1 MEEAFHRWI
10 ESSASIRSDVLTL
23 IGLVLALLLT
33 IHVLLHKRE
42 VGAAIGWIGLTWLAP
57 ISGSVLYVLFGINR
71 VARRARQL
79 DLRPSRRADAVPP
92 LAPTVAPAFRALDHA
107 VRHITR
113 LPLRDG
119 NAIHLLQNG
128 DGAYPVMLEAIGG
141 AQRSVAL
148 SSYIFRDDRTG
159 AAFFD
164 ALVSAQSRGAEVRVL
179 IDGIGGGYFFH
190 PIYRRLR
197 AVGVPAALFMHSALP
212 WRMPFL
218 NLRTHTKLLIV
229 DGTTAFTGG
238 INIADENCLDRNPPD
253 PVRDTHFQVEGP
265 VVEQLAGA
273 FARSWRFTTG
283 EDLHGDRWR
292 PEVAPAGDSMARVVT
307 SGPDADIE
315 KIEHVVLHAL
325 NCAQHG
331 IRLVTPYFLPSEVL
345 TMALSL
351 AAARGV
357 VVDVIIP
364 QASNHRFVDWATRA
378 HVSPLLD
385 QGVRIW
391 LNDPPFEHSKMLVV
405 DKTWCFVGSANWD
418 MRSFRLNFELNL
430 EIYDQAL
437 AEQLGKSMQAKMTVR
452 LTQKDLARRTLPVRL
467 RDAGVRLLLPYLRT
481 GWVVMA
487 SATSSR
493 ERPRRSRA
501 YTIAR
506 DPSGSWGCCRP
517 AYWVRTR
524 P

>member
-1 MEEAFHRWI
+1 M
-10 ESSASIRSDVLTL
+10 
-23 IGLVLALLLT
+23 IGLALALLLT
-33 IHVLLHKRE
+33 IHVLLNKRE
-42 VGAAIGWIGLTWLAP
+42 VGAAIGWIGLAWLAP
-57 ISGSVLYVLFGINR
+57 ISGSALYVLFGINR

-79 DLRPSRRADAVPP
+79 DLQPFRRTDDVSSTAPAV
-92 LAPTVAPAFRALDHA
+92 AAAFRALDHA
-107 VRHITR
+107 VKHITR

-119 NAIHLLQNG
+119 NAVRLLQNG
-128 DGAYPVMLEAIGG
+128 DEAYPAMLDAIRL

-148 SSYIFRDDRTG
+148 SSYIFRNDRTG
-159 AAFFD
+159 GTFFD
-164 ALVSAQSRGAEVRVL
+164 ALVGARARGVEVRVL

-197 AVGVPAALFMHSALP
+197 AAGVPAALFMHSALP

-238 INIADENCLDRNPPD
+238 INIADENCVGLNPSD
-253 PVRDTHFQVEGP
+253 PVRDTHFRVVGP
-265 VVEQLAGA
+265 VVEQLAEA
-273 FARSWRFTTG
+273 FTRSWLFATG
-283 EDLHGDRWR
+283 EELHGDCWL
-292 PEVAPAGDSMARVVT
+292 PEVAPVGKTMARVVT

-378 HVSPLLD
+378 HVGPLLED
-385 QGVRIW
+385 GVRIW
-391 LNDPPFEHSKMLVV
+391 LNDPPFEHSKMLVI
-405 DKTWCFVGSANWD
+405 DEAWCFVGSANWD

-430 EIYDQAL
+430 EIYDEDL
-437 AEQLGKSMQAKMTVR
+437 AELLGRFMKTKMTAR
-452 LTQKDLARRTLPVRL
+452 LTHEDLMKRSLSIQL
-467 RDAGVRLLLPYLRT
+467 RDASVRLLLPYL
-481 GWVVMA
+481 
-487 SATSSR
+487 
-493 ERPRRSRA
+493 
-501 YTIAR
+501 
-506 DPSGSWGCCRP
+506 
-517 AYWVRTR
+517 
-524 P
+524 